1 MVSARQPSTGWQ
13 PPFCM
18 RSSSSTLVELVVA
31 DAVVVELHE
40 VERLDRRLVV
50 ERRRQQRR
58 RADQVARRDEQRVR
72 VLGAQRADVSRQVLD
87 AAGVRRPIRPPEPV
101 GGSRLPWK
109 SFQTQYLDLGRLRPS
124 PPPAARGRRRA
135 FADATPPATASA
147 CSAALAEGPASAAV
161 AVPGSGDVRLCR
173 RVLGEAAITFAGG
186 PPFAAA
192 SGAAA
197 IATASA
203 AIATNVLCMCLLFPL

>member
-1 MVSARQPSTGWQ
+1 MAAAVLHAQQ
-13 PPFCM
+13 LIHA
-18 RSSSSTLVELVVA
+18 LVELVVA

-50 ERRRQQRR
+50 EERRQQRR
-58 RADQVARRDEQRVR
+58 RADQVARRDEERVR
-72 VLGAQRADVSRQVLD
+72 VLGARRADVSRQVLD

-109 SFQTQYLDLGRLRPS
+109 SFRTQYLDLGRLRLLLRPRRGAVAGVRRCDAS
-124 PPPAARGRRRA
+124 RSSLCLLGGVGRRARVRLRCR
-135 FADATPPATASA
+135 S
-147 CSAALAEGPASAAV
+147 L
-161 AVPGSGDVRLCR
+161 GSGDVRLCR
-173 RVLGEAAITFAGG
+173 RVLGGAAIRLRRRTALRGR
-186 PPFAAA
+186 
-192 SGAAA
+192 SGATA